1 MTNDCVIRRMRH
13 EDLPEVYAIENA
25 SFPTPWPP
33 GSYEH
38 ELNANPAARYL
49 VAEKDGHVIGFAGG
63 WIIIDESHI
72 TNIAVAQA
80 QRGHGYGRRL
90 TEALLQY
97 LSNLGADYTTLE
109 VRESNEVAIGLYRSL
124 GFVKVGV
131 RKRYYSDTNEDGF
144 IMVCD
149 RLPEP
154 EEDFEEAE
162 TVHLPEDAD
171 TIGD

>member
-1 MTNDCVIRRMRH
+1 MLNGSSSERFFSITCPSQHSRIRIDGANSASTWRH
-13 EDLPEVYAIENA
+13 APQGVPDQY
-25 SFPTPWPP
+25 
-33 GSYEH
+33 
-38 ELNANPAARYL
+38 
-49 VAEKDGHVIGFAGG
+49 VAAGG
-63 WIIIDESHI
+63 PQDHHQ
-72 TNIAVAQA
+72 VAGLGAA

-149 RLPEP
+149 RLPPAQEGFEEP
-154 EEDFEEAE
+154 E
-162 TVHLPEDAD
+162 TVRE
-171 TIGD
+171 